1 MSAKYICAFGAI
13 IIGLCGLLS
22 AGEEQATNGAS
33 LFARRCGGCHSL
45 DGDKEGPRL
54 RNVYGRK
61 AGKVPGFMYS
71 EALKKADITWD
82 TASLTKWLTEPNDV
96 VPDTDMDF
104 RVPSADERTAII
116 GYLKQLGQK

>member
-13 IIGLCGLLS
+13 IIGLSGLLS

-61 AGKVPGFMYS
+61 AGKVPGFLYS

-96 VPDTDMDF
+96 APDTDMDF